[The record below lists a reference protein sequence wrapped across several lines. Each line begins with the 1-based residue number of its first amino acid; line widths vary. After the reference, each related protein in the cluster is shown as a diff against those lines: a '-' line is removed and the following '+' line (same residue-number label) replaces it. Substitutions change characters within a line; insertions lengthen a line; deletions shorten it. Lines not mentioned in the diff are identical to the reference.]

1 MLLQPKFYLL
11 SKRASIPSK
20 GRFWK
25 PSMGSVNGIQKEGNE
40 GIKRWRAISSR
51 NELRWSL
58 DRRIR
63 HSLSRLCVCHI
74 SCLSVDSQLI
84 ERETSF
90 DVAPLWLYDL
100 ISLNMLSRDSLS
112 PFEYALDFL
121 FLLQLCI
128 KHLFD
133 TAQKPLPLQRSKNS
147 FYLGRKKGLSNHFRW
162 LFVLVLCLLCQIGRQ
177 ADRHR
182 PTVTRCAFICC
193 CMLIPK
199 LHLLGPLFVY
209 RLR

>member
-25 PSMGSVNGIQKEGNE
+25 PSMGSVNGIQKAGNE

-63 HSLSRLCVCHI
+63 HSLSRLSVSVIFHVFPWTANWLRGKP
-74 SCLSVDSQLI
+74 LSML
-84 ERETSF
+84 
-90 DVAPLWLYDL
+90 PLWLYDL
-100 ISLNMLSRDSLS
+100 ISFNMLSRDSLS

-128 KHLFD
+128 KPLFD
-133 TAQKPLPLQRSKNS
+133 TAQKPLPMQRSKNS

-177 ADRHR
+177 TCRQT
-182 PTVTRCAFICC
+182 PTNCHKLC
-193 CMLIPK
+193 
-199 LHLLGPLFVY
+199 LHLLLHADP
-209 RLR
+209 